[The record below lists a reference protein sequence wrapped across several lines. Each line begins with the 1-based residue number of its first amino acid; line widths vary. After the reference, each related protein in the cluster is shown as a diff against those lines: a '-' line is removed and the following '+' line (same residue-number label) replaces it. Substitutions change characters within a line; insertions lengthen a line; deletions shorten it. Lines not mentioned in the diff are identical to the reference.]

1 MILDMQRW
9 GCKALCGWY
18 LIQTERWEGK
28 GGSFFVKKILQSVR
42 YTVQYE
48 GEGILILKI
57 PFTVKLRRYT
67 SHTYVD
73 RFRAVRQI

>member
-1 MILDMQRW
+1 M
-9 GCKALCGWY
+9 
-18 LIQTERWEGK
+18 
-28 GGSFFVKKILQSVR
+28 KKILQSVR